1 MQGKTFLV
9 VQSHAFEF
17 SETGAGGRGEV
28 IGTLQK
34 NCIQVS
40 FSLFLS
46 EFSDKR
52 SRELNTHEKLA

>member
-1 MQGKTFLV
+1 MQGKTFHV

-17 SETGAGGRGEV
+17 SETGAGGRVEV
-28 IGTLQK
+28 IGTLRE

-46 EFSDKR
+46 EFSDKHF
-52 SRELNTHEKLA
+52 RELDTREELA